1 MLGSFF
7 STTDQHQFQSPHA
20 WDFSIYSL
28 NPRDFWFSKAILPL
42 AKGCELVRY
51 DFRGRVRFRASLN
64 APRLQI
70 NFIDSYSAIDS
81 RLQGM
86 GKIESVVM
94 VTVGGNAWDGLTD
107 VGALGIEVNFDE
119 TLATRILNPELL
131 YAFNH
136 MISTERS
143 VLGPVTRCG
152 QQLKMFA
159 QRHLDQMGGKAQ
171 LFTPERIGRDHD
183 LLTLDVSDP
192 HADSEDMLVEMARTV
207 LEELALTRLDASEV
221 GSTRRRDIALKV
233 EEMLWQ
239 PPFLHDEAFSATLDE
254 FALLFDVST
263 RTIQIAVQEQFG
275 MGFVALRRLVRL
287 TQLRRAMIEAGGAT
301 TLSTLA
307 TDYRL
312 HFGRLGQEYSQLFG
326 LKPSEELRRL
336 RRQ

>member
-1 MLGSFF
+1 M
-7 STTDQHQFQSPHA
+7 
-20 WDFSIYSL
+20 
-28 NPRDFWFSKAILPL
+28 
-42 AKGCELVRY
+42 
-51 DFRGRVRFRASLN
+51 
-64 APRLQI
+64 
-70 NFIDSYSAIDS
+70 DS

-119 TLATRILNPELL
+119 TLANRILDPELL
-131 YAFNH
+131 YALNSL
-136 MISTERS
+136 ISAERS
-143 VLGPVTRCG
+143 VVGPVTRCG
-152 QQLKMFA
+152 QQLKNLA
-159 QRHLDQMGGKAQ
+159 QRYLNQLGQDAQ
-171 LFTPERIGRDHD
+171 LFTPDRIGRDHD
-183 LLTLDVSDP
+183 LLRLDAQDP
-192 HADSEDMLVEMARTV
+192 QPESEDTLVEMARTV
-207 LEELALTRLDASEV
+207 LEELALTRLDKSDV

-239 PPFLHDEAFSATLDE
+239 PPFLQDEAFSATLEE
-254 FALLFDVST
+254 FAALFDVST

-287 TQLRRAMIEAGGAT
+287 TQLRGAMIEAGGAA
-301 TLSTLA
+301 TLSALA